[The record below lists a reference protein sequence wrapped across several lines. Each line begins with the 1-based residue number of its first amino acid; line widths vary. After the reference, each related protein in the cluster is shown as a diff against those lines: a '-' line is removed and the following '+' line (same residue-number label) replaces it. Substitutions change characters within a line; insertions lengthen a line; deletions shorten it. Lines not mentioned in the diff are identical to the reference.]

1 MSDNNQ
7 QSGGLEAQL
16 AEAQAGVRSFV
27 EQAVARGQKGL
38 ALANASPQPVGLTSK
53 EVLYARGTLRLYHY
67 AAQTDDVYR
76 VPVLLVMA
84 TTNRAFIFDLA
95 PGRSMIEYMVQQGF
109 DMYVIDWEAPTMAE
123 RGLTLKDYTQDF
135 IPTCIEKVQE
145 DSGEEDIS
153 IVGYCMGG
161 VLSLI
166 YAATH
171 IEGPLKNLVCLTT
184 PVDFHQTGLPQV
196 WNDPRYFDVDYL
208 VDTVGI
214 LSAESVTQMF
224 EMQRPAQRLAG
235 QLRLWDQ
242 ILDDDYVDN
251 YRAFNRWGEET
262 LPLAGE
268 YVRETTKELN
278 WGNKLYTGE
287 LMVDGHNA
295 NLASVTVPLLSVVA
309 EHDHLAPRDSTKPLL
324 DLVGSEDKA
333 EILLKGGHVSL
344 IAGPNAAKR
353 MWPRLNEWLSVRSV

>member
-1 MSDNNQ
+1 MSETSTGDSAQSTADLQASIQAFVQ
-7 QSGGLEAQL
+7 QAIQ
-16 AEAQAGVRSFV
+16 
-27 EQAVARGQKGL
+27 RGQRSIE
-38 ALANASPQPVGLTSK
+38 LANAPPHPVGLTPK
-53 EVLYARGTLRLYHY
+53 ETLYSRGTLRLYHY
-67 AAQTDDVYR
+67 AAQCDEVYR

-84 TTNRAFIFDLA
+84 TTNKAFIFDLA
-95 PGRSMIEYMVQQGF
+95 PGRSMVEYMVKQGF
-109 DMYVIDWEAPTMAE
+109 DMYVIDWEPPTYAE

-135 IPTCIEKVQE
+135 IPTCIEKVQK
-145 DSGEEDIS
+145 DSGEKDVSVI
-153 IVGYCMGG
+153 GYCMGG

-171 IEGPLKNLVCLTT
+171 AKGPLKNLVCLTT
-184 PVDFHQTGLPQV
+184 PVDNHRTGITQV

-242 ILDDDYVDN
+242 MLDDDFVDN

-268 YVRETTKELN
+268 YVRETTKELS
-278 WGNKLYTGE
+278 WGNKLYTQE
-287 LMVDGHNA
+287 LVVDGKPA
-295 NLASVTVPLLSVVA
+295 KLSSIKVPLLSIVA
-309 EHDHLAPRDSTKPLL
+309 EHDHLAPRESTKPLL
-324 DLVGSEDKA
+324 DLVGSEDKE

-353 MWPRLNEWLSVRSV
+353 MWPRLNEWLAQRSV